1 MARGELVSR
10 LKFRVSANSL
20 EALVG
25 RFQVS
30 NRRLNAALRRRV
42 ETYHDAVKATTEAT
56 APVLT
61 GYMSEHVETRF
72 AKDRLAAETGWFR
85 DTFLNDFEQTKGKF
99 YPQYP
104 EFGTERQVAK
114 PSLGPAA
121 LRHQPAFQAG
131 VKADLRQ
138 WGRR

>member
-1 MARGELVSR
+1 MARALVSR
-10 LKFRVSANSL
+10 MRVQVSANSL
-20 EALVG
+20 EAIVG
-25 RFQVS
+25 RFQRS
-30 NRRLNAALRRRV
+30 NRRLNAALRKRV
-42 ETYHDAVKATTEAT
+42 ERYHENVKATTEAT
-56 APVLT
+56 APRDT

-72 AKDRLAAETGWFR
+72 ASDRLAAETGWFR
-85 DTFLNDFEQTKGKF
+85 DTFLNDYEQTKGKF

-104 EFGTERQVAK
+104 EFGTERQPAK

-121 LRHQPAFQAG
+121 FVHRPPFVEG